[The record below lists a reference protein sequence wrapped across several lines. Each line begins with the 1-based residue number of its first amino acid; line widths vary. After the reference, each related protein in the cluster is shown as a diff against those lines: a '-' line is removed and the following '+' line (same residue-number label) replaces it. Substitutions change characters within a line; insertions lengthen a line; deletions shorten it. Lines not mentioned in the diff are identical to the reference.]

1 MIYKLIRVFEMP
13 ERPML
18 NKKLNS
24 KAFREWY
31 YLKEELIEFCRNE
44 TLSILGSKVEL
55 SDRIEFF

>member
-1 MIYKLIRVFEMP
+1 MP

-31 YLKEELIEFCRNE
+31 HLKEELIECWKYKKGHNQYE
-44 TLSILGSKVEL
+44 KV
-55 SDRIEFF
+55 IWIAY